1 MYATGTRVSQALR
14 LKGIDVLADPITGAH
29 SIRLPKA
36 KRGHSRSYRVIQS
49 ADPVR
54 DLSPIVDLARQREVP
69 SYSEASPVITCTWS
83 SRSTRGWQAFM
94 RKWFIATLFGTPRR
108 CAFWEKM
115 QRPGAITGYLCH
127 TSSVYQYLRENDCHA
142 RRRCDGRRVDSLIVS
157 QKLIVLHDEQIGYLD
172 LGKNC
177 RVVFV
182 TPTFWQSERGYSNTA
197 NTLPTWTVSYWIQR
211 RNFFLRHAGAV
222 LRLWY

>member
-14 LKGIDVLADPITGAH
+14 LKGIDVFADPITGAH

-69 SYSEASPVITCTWS
+69 SYLGL
-83 SRSTRGWQAFM
+83 TRHHLHVVVKKYARLAGLHEEM
-94 RKWFIATLFGTPRR
+94 VHCHTVRHS
-108 CAFWEKM
+108 WEKM

-127 TSSVYQYLRENDCHA
+127 TSSVYQYLRENDA
-142 RRRCDGRRVDSLIVS
+142 TLGEDAMAAVS
-157 QKLIVLHDEQIGYLD
+157 
-172 LGKNC
+172 
-177 RVVFV
+177 
-182 TPTFWQSERGYSNTA
+182 TA
-197 NTLPTWTVSYWIQR
+197 
-211 RNFFLRHAGAV
+211 
-222 LRLWY
+222 